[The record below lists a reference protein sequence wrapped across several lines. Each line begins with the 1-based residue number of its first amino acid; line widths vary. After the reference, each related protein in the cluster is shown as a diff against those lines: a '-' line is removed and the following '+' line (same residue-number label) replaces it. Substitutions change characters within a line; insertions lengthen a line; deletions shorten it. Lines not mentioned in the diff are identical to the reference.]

1 MVRLSSQSSP
11 VINRAQWQYV
21 TVDFQGVVHVSIA
34 TLELYLSTYLNRFFD
49 NFASVE
55 SVFPSGF
62 FLAILAFSFPLLHS
76 CVCFL
81 HYSVIQF
88 SLV

>member
-1 MVRLSSQSSP
+1 MGGLFAGCLVVRLSSQSSP

-49 NFASVE
+49 NFA
-55 SVFPSGF
+55 
-62 FLAILAFSFPLLHS
+62 
-76 CVCFL
+76 
-81 HYSVIQF
+81 
-88 SLV
+88 